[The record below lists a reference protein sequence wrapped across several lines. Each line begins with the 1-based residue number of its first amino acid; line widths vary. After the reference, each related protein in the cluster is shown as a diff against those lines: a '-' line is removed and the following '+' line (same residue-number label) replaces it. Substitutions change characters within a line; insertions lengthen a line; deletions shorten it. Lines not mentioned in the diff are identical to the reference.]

1 MRNIVREMSEEFTVE
16 HGELKLVKRKVVN
29 RAVPPDIAA
38 VKMLPD
44 SGEPFTDE
52 QLEVE
57 KQKLLNA
64 LRGDKQ

>member
-1 MRNIVREMSEEFTVE
+1 MENKVEETIEEFISVN
-16 HGELKLVKRKVVN
+16 GELKPVKRKVVN
-29 RAVPPDIAA
+29 REVPPDIAA

-44 SGEPFTDE
+44 SGEPLTDE

-57 KQKLLNA
+57 KQELLNA